1 LRLRRGPATTA
12 DLRTSGAGSWR
23 RWLATALVV
32 LPLGACQPSAPAAP
46 PAAAPTAQPAAPT
59 APATAPAAAAPSPP
73 RETVRVGKLNTIPD
87 APFFIGEERGYYAEE
102 GIELEFTAF
111 DLVWRSAKLVQY
123 PVGGFRAV

>member
-1 LRLRRGPATTA
+1 MREFRGTRLQLRRRPATTA
-12 DLRTSGAGSWR
+12 DLRPSGAGSWR

-46 PAAAPTAQPAAPT
+46 PAQPAAPT
-59 APATAPAAAAPSPP
+59 APATAPAAAAPAPP

-102 GIELEFTAF
+102 GIE
-111 DLVWRSAKLVQY
+111 
-123 PVGGFRAV
+123 